1 MPTMLPKI
9 APPTHA
15 SVSLTLDQLQHLWDV
30 DWLALGARGDGHALR
45 DALLACHEE
54 PQRHYHTLRHLAE
67 CLAWLGELRVFASRP
82 EVLAMALWFHDAV
95 YDPQRADNEQRSADW
110 ARDALLAHAVA
121 PHTAQRVHDLV
132 LATRH
137 DAPAAGTPGGADPDR
152 DLLLDIDLAILGAEP
167 TRFSEYG
174 RQIRAEYAFV
184 PRWIYRRK
192 RRAVL
197 AGFAARVPL
206 YATVPL
212 RERLEAQAH
221 RNLAQALGGTV

>member
-1 MPTMLPKI
+1 MLPDN
-9 APPTHA
+9 APTARAPA
-15 SVSLTLDQLQHLWDV
+15 LLTLDQLQHLWDV
-30 DWLALGARGDGHALR
+30 DWQALRARGDGHALR

-67 CLAWLGELRVFASRP
+67 CLAWLGELRACASRP

-121 PHTAQRVHDLV
+121 PATAQRVHDLV

-137 DAPAAGTPGGADPDR
+137 DAPAADTPGGPDPDR
-152 DLLLDIDLAILGAEP
+152 DLLLDIDLSILGADP
-167 TRFSEYG
+167 ARFAEYG
-174 RQIRAEYAFV
+174 REIRSEYAFV

-192 RRAVL
+192 RRTVL

-206 YATVPL
+206 YATAPL
-212 RERLEAQAH
+212 RARLEAQAH

>member
-1 MPTMLPKI
+1 MLPDN
-9 APPTHA
+9 APTARAPA
-15 SVSLTLDQLQHLWDV
+15 LLTLDQLQHLWDV
-30 DWLALGARGDGHALR
+30 DWQALRARGDGHALR

-67 CLAWLGELRVFASRP
+67 CLTWLGELRACASRP

-121 PHTAQRVHDLV
+121 PATARRVHDLV

-137 DAPAAGTPGGADPDR
+137 DAPATDAPGGPDPDR
-152 DLLLDIDLAILGAEP
+152 DLLLDIDLSILGADP
-167 TRFSEYG
+167 ARFAEYG
-174 RQIRAEYAFV
+174 REIRAEYAFV

-206 YATVPL
+206 YATAPL
-212 RERLEAQAH
+212 GARLEAQAH
-221 RNLAQALGGTV
+221 RNLAQAPGGTV